1 MQEFNLGPGQ
11 NILGVFRTNNSATLL
26 RRSPQVSPP
35 PRSRSCGP
43 ASPYLAHGTAMPPAI
58 ESVDSARGVLHVDV
72 GRRLSM
78 RG

>member
-26 RRSPQVSPP
+26 RRSPQVPP
-35 PRSRSCGP
+35 HHSLR
-43 ASPYLAHGTAMPPAI
+43 AAALLKYLAHGTVMPPAI